1 MKIKK
6 SEFYRTE
13 LGQKTIAC
21 IKGLEMHLKILNSKG
36 YLGYMETLC
45 SSELWLTNATEL
57 YEKLKM
63 CCNTIDKFYNVKSR
77 ILQQGDTLSIFIEGD
92 NGFLIGGIN

>member
-6 SEFYRTE
+6 NEFYRTE

-45 SSELWLTNATEL
+45 SSELWLTNATE
-57 YEKLKM
+57 
-63 CCNTIDKFYNVKSR
+63 
-77 ILQQGDTLSIFIEGD
+77 SIFIEGD